1 MSANDETATVPRAT
15 PRHWLGL
22 MLLMLPVLLV
32 TIDNTILGFALPKI
46 AEALAPDA
54 RQQLW
59 MIDAYSLVLAGL
71 LVTMGGIGDR
81 VGHRRLLLLG
91 AFGFAVVSALTA
103 LSTTAGQLIAGRAL
117 MGIFGAMLMPSTLA
131 LIGTLFTDREQRRV
145 AVAVWA
151 TCLTVGSALGP
162 LMGGVLL
169 QYFSWASIFLLAIPV
184 LLPLL
189 VCGPWLLPES
199 TREQAGNID
208 LPSVLLSMLALTGVV
223 YGIKH
228 LAGVGADGAMAMAMA
243 LVIGAGAGIAFVRR
257 QLRLSVPLL
266 DLSLLR
272 NGTFAG
278 AILVNLLSLALLVG
292 FVFFATQSLQ
302 IVLGLEPLQASLAL
316 VPGQALAIVVGMAI
330 VPIAQRLPAYRLIP
344 VLLGFAGAAFL
355 LVAMAGGG
363 VATLVVAFALLNIGV
378 GAIASVSTDLVLTA
392 APPAKA
398 GEASAISETA
408 YEVGVVFG
416 TTVLGGVLAAGY
428 RSALVV
434 PANLE
439 GEQAWLARETLA
451 GAHGVATTV
460 GELGDGLIAAA
471 NLAFNTAIAQVSWL
485 AVVMTALA
493 MVMAWRALKAG
504 MHPQS
509 AP

>member
-1 MSANDETATVPRAT
+1 MSTNNSTVAASRAT

-22 MLLMLPVLLV
+22 MVLMLPVLLV

-103 LSTTAGQLIAGRAL
+103 LSTTPGQLIAGRAL

-131 LIGTLFTDREQRRV
+131 LISTLFADREQRRV

-169 QYFSWASIFLLAIPV
+169 HYFSWPSIFLLAIPL

-189 VCGPWLLPES
+189 IAGPWLLPES
-199 TREQAGNID
+199 AREQAGSID

-228 LAGVGADGAMAMAMA
+228 LAGVGADGTMAMA
-243 LVIGAGAGIAFVRR
+243 LAIGVGSGIAFVRR

-266 DLSLLR
+266 DLSLLG
-272 NGTFAG
+272 NGIFAS

-302 IVLGLEPLQASLAL
+302 IVLGLEPLRASLAL
-316 VPGQALAIVVGMAI
+316 VPGQVLAIVVGVAI
-330 VPIAQRLPAYRLIP
+330 VPVAQRVPAYRLIP
-344 VLLGFAGAAFL
+344 VLLGFAGVAFL
-355 LVAMAGGG
+355 LVAVAGGG
-363 VATLVVAFALLNIGV
+363 VTTLVVAFALLNIGV
-378 GAIASVSTDLVLTA
+378 GAIASVSTDLVLNA

-428 RSALVV
+428 RGALAV

-451 GAHGVATTV
+451 GAHGVATSV
-460 GELGDGLIAAA
+460 GELGGGLIAAA
-471 NLAFNTAIAQVSWL
+471 NLAFNTAITQVSWL

>member
-1 MSANDETATVPRAT
+1 MSANDEATTVSRAT

-71 LVTMGGIGDR
+71 LVTMGGVGDR
-81 VGHRRLLLLG
+81 VGHRWLLLLG
-91 AFGFAVVSALTA
+91 ASGFAVVSALTA
-103 LSTTAGQLIAGRAL
+103 LSSTPGQLIAGRAL

-131 LIGTLFTDREQRRV
+131 LIGTLFTDREQRRF

-199 TREQAGNID
+199 PMEQVGNID
-208 LPSVLLSMLALTGVV
+208 LPSVLLSVLALTGVV
-223 YGIKH
+223 YAIKH
-228 LAGVGADGAMAMAMA
+228 LAGVGADGVMAMA
-243 LVIGAGAGIAFVRR
+243 LVIGAGAGFAFVRR

-278 AILVNLLSLALLVG
+278 AIVVNLLSLALLVG

-302 IVLGLEPLQASLAL
+302 IVLGLEPLRASLAL

-330 VPIAQRLPAYRLIP
+330 VPIAQRVPAYRLIP
-344 VLLGFAGAAFL
+344 VLLGFAGVAFL
-355 LVAMAGGG
+355 LVAVAAGE
-363 VATLVVAFALLNIGV
+363 VATLVAAFALLNIGV
-378 GAIASVSTDLVLTA
+378 GAIASVSTDLVLNA

-428 RSALVV
+428 RSALAV

-439 GEQAWLARETLA
+439 GEQAWLAGETLA
-451 GAHGVATTV
+451 GAHGVAAMA
-460 GELGDGLIAAA
+460 GEQGSSLIAAA
-471 NLAFNTAIAQVSWL
+471 NLAFNTATTQVSWL
-485 AVVMTALA
+485 AVVLTALT
-493 MVMAWRALKAG
+493 MLMAWHVLKAG
-504 MHPQS
+504 AHPKS
-509 AP
+509 AS